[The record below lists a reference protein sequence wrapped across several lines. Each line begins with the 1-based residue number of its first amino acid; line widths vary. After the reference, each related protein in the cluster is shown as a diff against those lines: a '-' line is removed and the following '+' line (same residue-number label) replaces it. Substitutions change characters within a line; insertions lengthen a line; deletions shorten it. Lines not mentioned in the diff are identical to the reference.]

1 VLLPVVLY
9 LLIAAT
15 TTVAAAPDSSTRLLY
30 NPVAPGVQSSS
41 GACPFSSLSPIHAPA
56 ASRRLSLHALDN
68 TLVWVFARFD
78 CFVNKLVLFSAFPIH
93 RYLAGQTHLHFSP
106 PPQPRPLLDRSSQ
119 PSCTMTSCI
128 TPPSPSSW
136 AIHSYLGPQP
146 DQVEETPFTY
156 PSLPSPPSDGAESPR
171 TPPQPAL
178 LIPKSPKPSSR
189 NIPACSDTP
198 PLPTKSAV
206 VNGFSGSQPWAQPT
220 ISTFSAS
227 ATSFNHIHIVQP
239 YLQGSA
245 GSSTG
250 ATDLFANSGIH
261 FVGMGG
267 PSSDGR
273 PPRPANAWILYRSA
287 KMKVLKEPQTS
298 GQPRRTQADIS
309 KLIAEM
315 WKNETPEVR
324 QYYEAMSDMKKAE
337 HLAQYPT
344 YRFQPMKKA
353 DKEKVRLEKKAQKER
368 ERAEAALTRSRGS
381 RSRRRQAAAASGDD
395 SQLDG
400 QIAGFPPGTQV
411 LAWGTTPSTP
421 HSAAFQPYS
430 KPSKRSSST
439 TRRTHTPPEQSQ
451 QLSSQPTV
459 EKPPLAPLITASILP
474 STVSPSALSG
484 VAQLA
489 TADLLHFAQDW
500 TQTPYSAH
508 PDYSYP
514 AVPPLMVRPKF

>member
-1 VLLPVVLY
+1 M
-9 LLIAAT
+9 A
-15 TTVAAAPDSSTRLLY
+15 
-30 NPVAPGVQSSS
+30 
-41 GACPFSSLSPIHAPA
+41 
-56 ASRRLSLHALDN
+56 
-68 TLVWVFARFD
+68 
-78 CFVNKLVLFSAFPIH
+78 
-93 RYLAGQTHLHFSP
+93 
-106 PPQPRPLLDRSSQ
+106 
-119 PSCTMTSCI
+119 
-128 TPPSPSSW
+128 
-136 AIHSYLGPQP
+136 
-146 DQVEETPFTY
+146 
-156 PSLPSPPSDGAESPR
+156 
-171 TPPQPAL
+171 
-178 LIPKSPKPSSR
+178 
-189 NIPACSDTP
+189 
-198 PLPTKSAV
+198 
-206 VNGFSGSQPWAQPT
+206 SGSLAPQPWAQPT

-227 ATSFNHIHIVQP
+227 SSSFNHIHIVQP
-239 YLQGSA
+239 YLLGSA

-261 FVGMGG
+261 FVGMEG

-353 DKEKVRLEKKAQKER
+353 DKEKARLEKKAQKER

-381 RSRRRQAAAASGDD
+381 RSRRRQAAGASADD
-395 SQLDG
+395 PQLDG

-421 HSAAFQPYS
+421 HSVAFQPYS
-430 KPSKRSSST
+430 KPAKRASST
-439 TRRTHTPPEQSQ
+439 TRKPHTPPEQSQ
-451 QLSSQPTV
+451 SLSSQPSV
-459 EKPPLAPLITASILP
+459 EKPDAKPPLAPLNTASISP
-474 STVSPSALSG
+474 ATVSPSALSG
-484 VAQLA
+484 VDQLA
-489 TADLLHFAQDW
+489 AVDHLQFTQDW

-508 PDYSYP
+508 SDYSYP
-514 AVPPLMVRPKF
+514 SVPPLMVSLKF

>member
-1 VLLPVVLY
+1 
-9 LLIAAT
+9 
-15 TTVAAAPDSSTRLLY
+15 
-30 NPVAPGVQSSS
+30 
-41 GACPFSSLSPIHAPA
+41 
-56 ASRRLSLHALDN
+56 
-68 TLVWVFARFD
+68 
-78 CFVNKLVLFSAFPIH
+78 
-93 RYLAGQTHLHFSP
+93 
-106 PPQPRPLLDRSSQ
+106 
-119 PSCTMTSCI
+119 MTPYM

-136 AIHSYLGPQP
+136 GFDPYLGPQP
-146 DQVEETPFTY
+146 DLIQGVDDASLTY
-156 PSLPSPPSDGAESPR
+156 SSLPSPPSDGASTPR

-178 LIPKSPKPSSR
+178 PIPKSPKRSSR
-189 NIPACSDTP
+189 KLPARPNTP
-198 PLPTKSAV
+198 PPPTKSAMP
-206 VNGFSGSQPWAQPT
+206 NGSSGHQSWAQPT

-227 ATSFNHIHIVQP
+227 SSSFNHIHIVQP

-250 ATDLFANSGIH
+250 GTDLFSNSGIH

-267 PSSDGR
+267 SSSDGR

-353 DKEKVRLEKKAQKER
+353 DKEKARLEKKAQKER

-381 RSRRRQAAAASGDD
+381 RSRRRQATGASADD

-411 LAWGTTPSTP
+411 LAWGTTPTTPRST
-421 HSAAFQPYS
+421 AFQPYL

-439 TRRTHTPPEQSQ
+439 TRKTHTPPEQSRP
-451 QLSSQPTV
+451 LSSQPSV
-459 EKPPLAPLITASILP
+459 EKPDVKPLLTPLNTASVPP
-474 STVSPSALSG
+474 STVSPSAISG

-489 TADLLHFAQDW
+489 TADHLHFPQDW
-500 TQTPYSAH
+500 SQTPYSAH

-514 AVPPLMVRPKF
+514 SASLMVRHKI